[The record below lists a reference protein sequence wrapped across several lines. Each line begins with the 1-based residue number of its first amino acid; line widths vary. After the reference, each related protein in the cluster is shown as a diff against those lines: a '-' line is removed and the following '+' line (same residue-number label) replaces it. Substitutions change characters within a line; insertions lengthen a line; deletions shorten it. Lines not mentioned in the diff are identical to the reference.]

1 MTLPR
6 PILEAKSLGKRYGA
20 TIALDDVSFSLM
32 PGEVCGLLG
41 ENGAGKSTLVKA
53 LSGVVTPDSGEIRID
68 GDLYA
73 PRDVLDA
80 RARGVSTAFQELSL
94 IPTLSVA
101 TNLFLPKPTS
111 NAIGLVSKRRVEAE
125 AAAVMLEHGISN
137 VQPSALVGDLSLGLR
152 QRIEIVRAMLRKP
165 RVLLLDEPTAALS
178 DREWLFELIERFVAR
193 GASILYIS
201 HKLDEIRRLCKRCVI
216 LRNGTKV
223 LDSEV
228 VAMSDEA
235 VFSNMAGR
243 SVVEAYP
250 PYKSSVRATGAA
262 ALEVCD
268 ANADGVSA
276 VSFAIRPGEILGV
289 AGLEGQGQSSLFKM
303 LVGLNSLDAGR
314 LEIGGIPS
322 VIRSPRAARAA
333 GLVLVPEERKSEGI
347 FADLSTVANISL
359 PHINQAGRFNL
370 LSGGKER
377 RMVEGPAARVD
388 LSERHL
394 ALNIDALSGGN
405 QQKAILARALLV
417 NPKCLLLFDP
427 TRGVDVGTK
436 FNIYRVIQEFV
447 RDGGAVLFYSTELD
461 ELVHLC
467 DRCIVVYKY
476 TIAAEVPRERLSQEL
491 LLSLAAG
498 RRPAASVKQ
507 GAQPQHA

>member
-1 MTLPR
+1 MTLPS
-6 PILEAKSLGKRYGA
+6 PILEVTALGKLYGA
-20 TIALDDVSFSLM
+20 TIALDEVSFSLI

-41 ENGAGKSTLVKA
+41 ENGAGKSTLVKL

-68 GDLYA
+68 GALYA
-73 PRDVLDA
+73 PRNILDA

-111 NAIGLVSKRRVEAE
+111 NVVGLVSKRQIEAE
-125 AAAVMLEHGISN
+125 AAAVMQEHGITN

-178 DREWLFELIERFVAR
+178 DREWLFELIERFVDR

-228 VAMSDEA
+228 AAMSDEA

-250 PYKSSVRATGAA
+250 PYKSSIRPTGAP
-262 ALEVCD
+262 ALEVRD
-268 ANADGVSA
+268 VRADGVA
-276 VSFAIRPGEILGV
+276 DVSFAVRPGEILGV

-303 LVGLNSLDAGR
+303 LVGLNPLSAGKI
-314 LEIGGIPS
+314 EIGGIPT
-322 VIRSPRAARAA
+322 VIKSPRAARAA
-333 GLVLVPEERKSEGI
+333 GLILVPEERKTEGI

-359 PHINQAGRFNL
+359 PHINQASSFNL
-370 LSGGKER
+370 TSGSKER

-447 RDGGAVLFYSTELD
+447 RDGGAVLLYSTELD

-467 DRCIVVYKY
+467 DRCIVIYQNAIV
-476 TIAAEVPRERLSQEL
+476 AEVPRERLSQEL

-498 RRPAASVKQ
+498 RRLNTIKE
-507 GAQPQHA
+507 GAHPREA

>member
-1 MTLPR
+1 MSPSP

-41 ENGAGKSTLVKA
+41 ENGAGKSTLVKV

-68 GDLYA
+68 GDLYV
-73 PRDVLDA
+73 PRDILDA

-101 TNLFLPKPTS
+101 TNLFLPKPAS
-111 NAIGLVSKRRVEAE
+111 NAIGLVSRRQVEAE
-125 AAAVMLEHGISN
+125 AAAVMQEYGIGN
-137 VQPSALVGDLSLGLR
+137 VQPGALIGDLSLGLR

-178 DREWLFELIERFVAR
+178 DREWLFELIGRFVAR
-193 GASILYIS
+193 GAAILYIS

-228 VAMSDEA
+228 GAMSDEA

-250 PYKSSVRATGAA
+250 PYKSGVRVTGAA
-262 ALEVCD
+262 ALQVHKASAE
-268 ANADGVSA
+268 GVSG
-276 VSFAIRPGEILGV
+276 VSFDIRPGEILGV

-303 LVGLNSLDAGR
+303 LVGLNPLLSGR
-314 LEIGGIPS
+314 LEIGGAPR
-322 VIRSPRAARAA
+322 VIKSPRAARAA
-333 GLVLVPEERKSEGI
+333 GMVLVPEERKSEGI

-359 PHINQAGRFNL
+359 PNINQAGRFNL
-370 LSGGKER
+370 LSGAKER
-377 RMVEGPAARVD
+377 RMVEEPAARVD
-388 LSERHL
+388 LSDRNL
-394 ALNIDALSGGN
+394 ALNVDALSGGN
-405 QQKAILARALLV
+405 QQKAVLARALLV

-447 RDGGAVLFYSTELD
+447 QDGGAVLFYSTELD

-467 DRCIVVYKY
+467 DRCIVIYQY

-498 RRPAASVKQ
+498 RGPAATVRH
-507 GAQPQHA
+507 GAAPQPA

>member
-1 MTLPR
+1 M
-6 PILEAKSLGKRYGA
+6 
-20 TIALDDVSFSLM
+20 
-32 PGEVCGLLG
+32 
-41 ENGAGKSTLVKA
+41 
-53 LSGVVTPDSGEIRID
+53 
-68 GDLYA
+68 
-73 PRDVLDA
+73 
-80 RARGVSTAFQELSL
+80 
-94 IPTLSVA
+94 
-101 TNLFLPKPTS
+101 
-111 NAIGLVSKRRVEAE
+111 
-125 AAAVMLEHGISN
+125 
-137 VQPSALVGDLSLGLR
+137 
-152 QRIEIVRAMLRKP
+152 
-165 RVLLLDEPTAALS
+165 
-178 DREWLFELIERFVAR
+178 
-193 GASILYIS
+193 
-201 HKLDEIRRLCKRCVI
+201 
-216 LRNGTKV
+216 
-223 LDSEV
+223 
-228 VAMSDEA
+228 
-235 VFSNMAGR
+235 
-243 SVVEAYP
+243 
-250 PYKSSVRATGAA
+250 
-262 ALEVCD
+262 
-268 ANADGVSA
+268 
-276 VSFAIRPGEILGV
+276 
-289 AGLEGQGQSSLFKM
+289 
-303 LVGLNSLDAGR
+303 
-314 LEIGGIPS
+314 
-322 VIRSPRAARAA
+322 IRSPRAARAA

-467 DRCIVVYKY
+467 DRCIVVYQY

-498 RRPAASVKQ
+498 RRPPATVKQ